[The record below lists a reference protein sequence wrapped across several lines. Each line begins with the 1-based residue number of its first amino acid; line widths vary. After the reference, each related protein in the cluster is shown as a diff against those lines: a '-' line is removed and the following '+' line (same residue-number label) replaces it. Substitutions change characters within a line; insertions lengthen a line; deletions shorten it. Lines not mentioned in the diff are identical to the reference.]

1 MKVSITVTSCNAVM
15 PVVFRE
21 TLGHAK
27 VPSTLPSLDLVL
39 ELGLMVL
46 SPRAWVCCPP
56 VPLAQSNDAM

>member
-1 MKVSITVTSCNAVM
+1 MPLLLRLVM

-39 ELGLMVL
+39 ELGLVAVN
-46 SPRAWVCCPP
+46 PRVQLWAEKASKVKA
-56 VPLAQSNDAM
+56 LD